1 MGSEDAK
8 SRGWAGGEG
17 RGCSGIQWEAPV
29 HLFAT
34 SCLRVCLFPSHFT
47 AWGPKSPAAGQ
58 KGRSLLSYLL
68 SEQKPTEGQEP
79 SPPAQRNLTELP
91 PQQPQTLLGSWP
103 VVVLRAG
110 LHCPCTSSR
119 ITPLLPSLSSVITN
133 TTAQVPSRV
142 HSIHWSQFH
151 QHHHSASG
159 QEHRFWS
166 SSN

>member
-8 SRGWAGGEG
+8 SRGWAG
-17 RGCSGIQWEAPV
+17 RGGGYSGIQWEAPV

-58 KGRSLLSYLL
+58 KERSLLSYLL
-68 SEQKPTEGQEP
+68 SEQKPTGQEP

-103 VVVLRAG
+103 VVVLRAR

-119 ITPLLPSLSSVITN
+119 TTPLLPSLSSVITN

-142 HSIHWSQFH
+142 HSIH
-151 QHHHSASG
+151 
-159 QEHRFWS
+159 
-166 SSN
+166 